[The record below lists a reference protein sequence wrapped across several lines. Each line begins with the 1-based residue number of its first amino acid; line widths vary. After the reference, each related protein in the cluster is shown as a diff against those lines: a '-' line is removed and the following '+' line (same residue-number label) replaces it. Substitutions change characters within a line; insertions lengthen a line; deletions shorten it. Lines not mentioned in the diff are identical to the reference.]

1 MNEGGPSMRQAAKQP
16 GANVRKTRVLIAE
29 DSMTTREHLVMILNA
44 ESDVEVVGTA
54 SNGKEAV
61 EMTRNLVPNVV
72 VMDISMPVMD
82 GFDATRV
89 IMSETPTPVIIMS
102 AALDVQEVGVSRY
115 ALRSGAVC
123 VMPKPAGPGAADFES
138 QSRHFVGM
146 VKSMGQSKVV
156 RRGKVRAAEP
166 AERGSRDVGHGRVE
180 AVAIAASTGGPA
192 ALHHILS
199 ELPPNFPA
207 ALLVVQQIA
216 PEFIDDLVGSLR
228 MVSALRVKL
237 ATDGETILP
246 RTVYIAPGGRHMGVS
261 DERRIVLSDEPPSCD
276 WRPSANHMFA
286 TVARSYGA
294 SAAAVVLTGK
304 QSDGVSGL
312 HAIQKAGGRV
322 IAQDRSTSLAFG
334 LPRAAQEA
342 GVVDT
347 VLPLPAIPA
356 VLIAMTA
363 GGAREAA

>member
-1 MNEGGPSMRQAAKQP
+1 MNGTPHRSESGPA
-16 GANVRKTRVLIAE
+16 GANGTKTRVLIAE
-29 DSMTTREHLVMILNA
+29 DSTTTREHLVLMLDS
-44 ESDVEVVGTA
+44 EPDLEVIGTA

-61 EMTRNLVPNVV
+61 EMTRTLAPSVV

-82 GFDATRV
+82 GFDATRA
-89 IMSETPTPVIIMS
+89 IMSEVPTPVIIMS

-123 VMPKPAGPGAADFES
+123 VMPKPAGPDAPDFEA

-146 VKSMGQSKVV
+146 VKSMGHIKVA
-156 RRGKVRAAEP
+156 RRGKVKSGEP
-166 AERGSRDVGHGRVE
+166 TDRGSRDVGHARVE

-237 ATDGETILP
+237 AVDGEPILP
-246 RTVYIAPGGRHMGVS
+246 RTVYIAPGGRHLGVS
-261 DERRIVLSDEPPSCD
+261 DERHVVFSDEPPSCD
-276 WRPSANHMFA
+276 WRPSANQLFA
-286 TVARSYGA
+286 TVARSYGP
-294 SAAAVVLTGK
+294 AAAALVLTGK

-312 HAIQKAGGRV
+312 RAIQKAGGRV
-322 IAQDRSTSLAFG
+322 IAQDRATSLAFG
-334 LPRAAQEA
+334 LPGAAQEA

-347 VLPLPAIPA
+347 VLPLSAIPA

-363 GGAREAA
+363 GSVREAA